1 MKLLFA
7 LLLAAASP
15 AWAQQGAPEHPEPG
29 IALMHH
35 GEVTALDRA
44 TRTLTIDTPQGPED
58 FTLIE
63 GGTVLAGGRQAD
75 FAALA
80 VGQQVAVEA
89 IQDET
94 DRQLART
101 IQIVDEKERSGR
113 LEDRPAFELADTV
126 TVDFVDDDADR
137 LRVQGARGPLVYEIT
152 DATRIERD
160 GERIELD
167 ELASGERI
175 VVSADEVSPGRLAAR
190 SVVVVSAR

>member
-63 GGTVLAGGRQAD
+63 GGTVLVGGRQAD

-101 IQIVDEKERSGR
+101 IQIVDEKERSGQ
-113 LEDRPAFELADTV
+113 LEDRAAFDLADTV

-152 DATRIERD
+152 DATRIERG

-167 ELASGERI
+167 ELAPGERI
-175 VVSADEVSPGRLAAR
+175 VVSADEVSPGRLEAR